1 MTLSPRRPL
10 GRRTRKALAFA
21 SEIARLHVDGYSCE
35 AIRQALEEAG
45 LTVSRSTVIREVAR
59 GSKHS
64 STRLEPSHVTP
75 ATASLGVG
83 ATTSAGLPPSS
94 DGRSGKEI
102 AAWMKGRITNPLLRS
117 RIVDDMQ

>member
-1 MTLSPRRPL
+1 M
-10 GRRTRKALAFA
+10 
-21 SEIARLHVDGYSCE
+21 
-35 AIRQALEEAG
+35 
-45 LTVSRSTVIREVAR
+45 SRSTVIREVAR
-59 GSKHS
+59 GSKQS

-102 AAWMKGRITNPLLRS
+102 AAAWMKGRITNPLLRS